1 MRMLWLYAVLVV
13 AALTVAVDYLLLP
26 PRGTL
31 GAASAAIGLL
41 VLVTVNI
48 VIGVL
53 LLVVAVLAIKRL
65 REPRR

>member
-1 MRMLWLYAVLVV
+1 MRRIWLYAALAAVVL
-13 AALTVAVDYLLLP
+13 TIAVDYLLLP

-31 GAASAAIGLL
+31 GAASAAVGLL

-53 LLVVAVLAIKRL
+53 LLVVAVLAIKKL
-65 REPRR
+65 R